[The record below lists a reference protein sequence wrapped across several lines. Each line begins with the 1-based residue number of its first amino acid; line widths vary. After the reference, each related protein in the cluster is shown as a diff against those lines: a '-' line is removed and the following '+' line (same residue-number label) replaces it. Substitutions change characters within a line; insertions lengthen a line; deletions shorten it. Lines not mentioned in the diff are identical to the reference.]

1 MLPRNKV
8 RGNTKNSHLHLI
20 SWLLTR
26 LLAVVKL
33 LPLWNNSR
41 MEIGRM
47 TVSTQIVEQYME
59 LLQRFIG
66 LRVDLMLPEHMVR
79 FKQQMENSRGGA
91 GSIEDYTFL
100 FRIFTLLAQSET
112 PPTMSELSAHLNLP
126 FSSTTRLID
135 WLERA
140 RFVERIH
147 DANDRRVV
155 RVHMTANGEQL
166 YQISMDHNK
175 QQIARLLK
183 DFSATE
189 QAQLLRLMNKLLDAF
204 NAGE

>member
-1 MLPRNKV
+1 ME
-8 RGNTKNSHLHLI
+8 I
-20 SWLLTR
+20 
-26 LLAVVKL
+26 
-33 LPLWNNSR
+33 SR
-41 MEIGRM
+41 MAVPAQ
-47 TVSTQIVEQYME
+47 TVEQYME
-59 LLQRFIG
+59 LLQRFMG
-66 LRVDLMLPEHMVR
+66 LRIDLMLPEHMLR
-79 FKQQMENSRGGA
+79 FKQQLENSRGSM
-91 GSIEDYTFL
+91 GSGEDYTFL
-100 FRIFTLLAQSET
+100 FRIFTLLTQSET
-112 PPTMSELSAHLNLP
+112 SPTMSELSAYLKLP

-140 RFVERIH
+140 QFVERVH

-155 RVHMTANGEQL
+155 RVHMTATGEQL
-166 YQISMDHNK
+166 YQIGMDYNK